1 MSVKEL
7 GEGCNDSLI
16 IGTVDSEDGDLLLGG
31 RFFLG
36 ILRKYNFGGGHC
48 VVVVVVVVVAV
59 VGMY

>member
-1 MSVKEL
+1 
-7 GEGCNDSLI
+7 
-16 IGTVDSEDGDLLLGG
+16 VDSEDGDLLLGG

-48 VVVVVVVVVAV
+48 VVVVVVVAV